1 MIISNKAAV
10 QRIAQVY
17 QEQRKTEKVQKQ
29 ASKPS
34 FRDQVTLSTEG
45 KELQAMLQKLD
56 TAPDIRREAEEI
68 KEALEQGT
76 YKVSPQQI
84 ARKMLVDWSRD

>member
-29 ASKPS
+29 AAKPS